1 MLSERSKCI
10 KCLNKRI
17 CKHYEQYNSNTS
29 IEITVDNCEDIKL
42 ETKLEETPLLDYK
55 NKSIGIGTIKTEP
68 LVGDKIIAPKPFKWG
83 DSIGSYP
90 DIYKATGDVTIG
102 ATFDCSKSTG
112 IETFPVNIS
121 KAKCTVC
128 GKEVFSTDIQNCS
141 DCGIAICP
149 ECGYTNVDVN
159 DGKPIITCDKCFTG
173 SKEETKTVEWD
184 LDNFIDSNTE
194 SPKEVKED
202 VKTNNR
208 KSSKKSKTK

>member
-29 IEITVDNCEDIKL
+29 IEITVDNCEDLKV
-42 ETKLEETPLLDYK
+42 ESQSQEYK
-55 NKSIGIGTIKTEP
+55 YKPVDLSGIKTDTI
-68 LVGDKIIAPKPFKWG
+68 VGDKIVAPKPFAWG
-83 DSIGSYP
+83 RDSIGSNP
-90 DIYKATGDVTIG
+90 DVYRSISDNTTPV
-102 ATFDCSKSTG
+102 ATFECKRPKG
-112 IETFPVNIS
+112 IEVFPVNIS

-128 GKEVFSTDIQNCS
+128 GKEVLSTDIQNCS

-159 DGKPIITCDKCFTG
+159 DGKPIITCDKCFNGT
-173 SKEETKTVEWD
+173 KEDTKTVEWD
-184 LDNFIDSNTE
+184 LSEFINEPKEE
-194 SPKEVKED
+194 SPEEVKED

-208 KSSKKSKTK
+208 KSTKKSKTK